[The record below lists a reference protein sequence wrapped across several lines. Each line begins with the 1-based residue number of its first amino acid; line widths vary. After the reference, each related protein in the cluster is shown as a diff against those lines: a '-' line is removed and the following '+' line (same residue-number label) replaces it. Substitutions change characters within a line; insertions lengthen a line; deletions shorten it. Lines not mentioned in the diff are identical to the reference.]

1 MNYAIRL
8 ARYEDLPEILNIYAG
23 AREFMAKNGNPN
35 QWGRTNPPP
44 ALLEKDIQSGNL
56 YVAETDGTIHGVFAF
71 LLGQDPTYREILGG
85 VWGSDAPYGT
95 IHRIASDGSGGIF
108 HACVAFCA
116 GRIPYL
122 RVDTHEKNI
131 PMQRAILRE
140 GFIRRGII
148 HIADGTPRIA
158 YDRLP

>member
-8 ARYEDLPEILNIYAG
+8 ARNEDLPEILKIYSG

-35 QWGRTNPPP
+35 QWGKTNPP
-44 ALLEKDIQSGNL
+44 LSQLEKDIQEGNL

-71 LLGQDPTYREILGG
+71 LLGQDPTYREILGS
-85 VWGSDAPYGT
+85 WGSDAPYGT

-108 HACVAFCA
+108 HACVVFCS
-116 GRIPYL
+116 GIIPYL
-122 RVDTHEKNI
+122 RVDTHEKNT

-140 GFIRRGII
+140 GFLRRGII